1 MDVPGFD
8 NEDGKIRALVC
19 SGGAVKGIYQSGAIR
34 YVVGELERHYQIY
47 TGVSVGAINIAFL
60 SQFSDSEAV
69 SSATQLCD
77 LWSNIKEKDI
87 LKPWWPF
94 GAWQAIWRSS
104 FYDSSPTHTLIKKVA
119 SLEKIRETNKE
130 VRVGAVSLNSGKYC
144 VFDQRDDYFLDA
156 VAASAS
162 FPGLMSPI
170 KIRDQLWM
178 DGGTKTISPIQL
190 AIDLGADECDV
201 IVTSPEVRIQKYID
215 HPTTIDVIKRA
226 FDVSTDK
233 ILSNDI
239 EKVLMYNELAKAG
252 ISGKK
257 YVKLNIIRPKHNLI
271 EDSFDFS
278 PEKLKNMM
286 ELGYED
292 AKRVFRSV

>member
-1 MDVPGFD
+1 
-8 NEDGKIRALVC
+8 
-19 SGGAVKGIYQSGAIR
+19 
-34 YVVGELERHYQIY
+34 VGELERHYQIY

-60 SQFSDSEAV
+60 SQFPDNQAV
-69 SSATQLCD
+69 ESANQLCD
-77 LWSNIKEKDI
+77 LWSNIREKDI
-87 LKPWWPF
+87 LKPWQPF

-104 FYDSSPTHTLIKKVA
+104 FYDSSQLHKLVKGVA
-119 SLEKIRETNKE
+119 SLDRIRATGKE
-130 VRVGAVSLNSGKYC
+130 VRVGAVSLNTGKYC
-144 VFDQRDDYFLDA
+144 VFDQKDDAFLDA
-156 VAASAS
+156 VCASAS
-162 FPGLMSPI
+162 FPSLMSPV

-190 AIDLGADECDV
+190 AIDLGADECDIV
-201 IVTSPEVRIQKYID
+201 VTSPEIRVQKYIE

-278 PEKLKNMM
+278 PNKLKNMM

-292 AKRVFRSV
+292 AKRVFQSV